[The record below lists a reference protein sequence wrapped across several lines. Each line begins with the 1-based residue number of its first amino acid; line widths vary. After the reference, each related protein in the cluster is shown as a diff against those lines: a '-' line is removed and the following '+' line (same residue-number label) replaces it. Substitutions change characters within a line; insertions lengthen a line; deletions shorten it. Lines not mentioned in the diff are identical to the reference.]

1 MIDLFF
7 YFQLTL
13 ISYGYLSLLIGNVQ
27 RNCSTVIQF
36 IPSWDDTMFRHQF
49 RMCGEDFYALE
60 KVITDQDMT
69 WSSGSPVTSEL
80 WPLITLRL
88 LSGAMYLD
96 MIWYGVTFS
105 SIPSL
110 FWQTNCEID
119 KAPDNIRF
127 PMDSIEIMQMV
138 GKVRE
143 SIDMV
148 LQGF

>member
-1 MIDLFF
+1 MAIN
-7 YFQLTL
+7 Y
-13 ISYGYLSLLIGNVQ
+13 VE
-27 RNCSTVIQF
+27 V
-36 IPSWDDTMFRHQF
+36 
-49 RMCGEDFYALE
+49 A
-60 KVITDQDMT
+60 K
-69 WSSGSPVTSEL
+69 
-80 WPLITLRL
+80 
-88 LSGAMYLD
+88 YLD